1 MGPDNRGRPM
11 RNLCLALLLIL
22 LAAGAA
28 TARENK
34 PPGSNLIALTS
45 AQLSQLVPP
54 GVELGPQDS
63 SIPAFPLLR
72 GGKIVG
78 YVFSTGTVAPMPGF
92 TGTPIDLAV
101 AINREGEF
109 LDIEILN
116 QKEPVFVDGLGTTPF
131 IEFLNQYRGKSLHQ
145 NISVGS
151 VYGNRARQ
159 AGDGLVLDGVSKAS
173 ASVRIA
179 NLTILTSARAV
190 AGVPLNGGGRA
201 PPARPRLDV
210 KEILPWDELL
220 SRHLLGHLALD
231 NRTVDQAFAG
241 TRVAHDD
248 TAPQNDPEGRFIDL
262 YFALVSVPQIG
273 ESLLGEGGY
282 DRLMGQLQPGGH
294 AILVMADGRFRVSPE
309 DAVRHTVP
317 SRLLL
322 QQFDLPVSLRD
333 ADVAFALA
341 PGIPVPEQ
349 MQIFEIEQPAGFDP
363 GSPWNLALR
372 VVRQHGAMLPETWSR
387 EFTATYALPESLFE
401 RPALRPELA
410 SQSAWM
416 GIWQARRVDLGL
428 TALLL
433 LTLALAMSA
442 QHSLTR
448 RPLWL
453 DRFRLGFLA
462 LTLGFIGWYAQ
473 GQLSIVTL
481 LGVVKAAR
489 QNFDLGFLLY
499 DPVSLLIWGFVI
511 VTLFVWGRGTF
522 CGWLCPFGALQ
533 DFADRLGR
541 WLGLPEF
548 TLTPAWEWWLVR
560 LKYGVLAVLVIGTVL
575 DASLAETLAEVEPF
589 KTSITLGF
597 DREWPFV
604 AYAGLLLAAGMVMFK
619 PYCRFLCPLGA
630 ALAAGGRARL
640 LDWIPRRPE
649 CGTPCK
655 LCAHRCRYNAIEPQG
670 AIRYDECFQCLDC
683 VKIYDDEGQCVPLV
697 LEVKGRNRVQTARG
711 QAGEV

>member
-1 MGPDNRGRPM
+1 M
-11 RNLCLALLLIL
+11 RDLCLALLLIL
-22 LAAGAA
+22 LAAGASSA
-28 TARENK
+28 TATAQENK
-34 PPGSNLIALTS
+34 PPGSSLTALTP

-54 GVELGPQDS
+54 GVELAPQDS
-63 SIPAFPLLR
+63 RIPAFPLLR

-116 QKEPVFVDGLGTTPF
+116 QKEPVFVGGLGTAPF
-131 IEFLNQYRGKSLHQ
+131 IEFLNQYRGKSLRQ

-151 VYGNRARQ
+151 AYGNRARQ
-159 AGDGLVLDGVSKAS
+159 AGDGVVLDGVSKAS

-179 NLTILTSARAV
+179 NVTILTSARAV

-201 PPARPRLDV
+201 PPARPRPDV
-210 KEILPWDELL
+210 KEILPWNELL

-248 TAPQNDPEGRFIDL
+248 TAPRNDPEGRFIDL

-282 DRLMGQLQPGGH
+282 GRLMGQLQPGGH

-333 ADVAFALA
+333 ADVAFTLA
-341 PGIPVPEQ
+341 PGIPLPEQ

-401 RPALRPELA
+401 RPALRPEPA

-416 GIWQARRVDLGL
+416 EIWQARRVDLGL

-442 QHSLTR
+442 QHSLTC

-453 DRFRLGFLA
+453 DRFRLSFLA

-533 DFADRLGR
+533 EFADRLGR

-548 TLTPAWEWWLVR
+548 TLPPARERWLVR

-597 DREWPFV
+597 DREWRFV
-604 AYAGLLLAAGMVMFK
+604 AYAGLLLAAAMVMFK

-655 LCAHRCRYNAIEPQG
+655 LCAHCCRYNAIQPKG

-683 VKIYDDEGQCVPLV
+683 VKIYDNEGQCVPLV
-697 LEVKGRNRVQTARG
+697 LEVKGRNRAQAARG